1 MNADLVYIVFT
12 AMFVVTIGLCYW
24 EFERQSRLGA

>member
-12 AMFVVTIGLCYW
+12 VMFIVTMGLCYW
-24 EFERQSRLGA
+24 EFEREARA